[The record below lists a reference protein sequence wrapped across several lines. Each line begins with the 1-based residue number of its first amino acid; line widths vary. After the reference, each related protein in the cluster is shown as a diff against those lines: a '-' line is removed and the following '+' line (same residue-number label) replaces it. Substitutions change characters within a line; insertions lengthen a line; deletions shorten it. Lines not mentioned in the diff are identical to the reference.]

1 MPAGIPGVVSGVDSL
16 PTLRYLCGMTGA
28 AFNTLKL
35 AWKLEAAG
43 FLPKQA
49 ADTAEATGQDIAT
62 RQDLKAEGAALR
74 TEIREAELRLRGEIA
89 ATKAEIAAAKN
100 ETLRWVFGI
109 ALAQVG
115 TIVALLKFLP

>member
-1 MPAGIPGVVSGVDSL
+1 
-16 PTLRYLCGMTGA
+16 MTGA

-49 ADTAEATGQDIAT
+49 ADTAEAIGQDIAT

-74 TEIREAELRLRGEIA
+74 AEIREAELRLRGEIA

-115 TIVALLKFLP
+115 TIVALLKLLP

>member
-16 PTLRYLCGMTGA
+16 PTLRYLCGMTA
-28 AFNTLKL
+28 VACDTVKL
-35 AWKLEAAG
+35 ARKLEAAG

-49 ADTAEATGQDIAT
+49 ADTAEAIGQDIAT

-74 TEIREAELRLRGEIA
+74 AEIREAELRLRGEIA

-115 TIVALLKFLP
+115 TIVALLKLLP